1 MAVKSAKV
9 RFINPDALTKPP
21 AYTQVVEVTGPGRTV
36 FIAGQLATG
45 RDGALVSR
53 DFRAQAVQVFE
64 NLKAAL
70 AAVGAG
76 FEEVVKVN
84 SYLADVAHLP
94 ILRDVRAGYLKAGA
108 LPASTTL
115 GGLSFAR
122 EGALL
127 EIEMVAMLPPKTA
140 RDIRPARRQA
150 AKRAPRKPAAAA
162 ARRVR
167 R

>member
-1 MAVKSAKV
+1 VANI

-21 AYTQVVEVTGPGRTV
+21 TYTQVVEVTGPGRTV

-45 RDGALVSR
+45 PDGNLVSR

-70 AAVGAG
+70 AAVGAT
-76 FEEVVKVN
+76 FKDVVKIN
-84 SYLADVAHLP
+84 SYMADIAHLP
-94 ILRDVRAGYLKAGA
+94 VLRDVRAGYLNAAA

-115 GGLSFAR
+115 GNSSFAR

-127 EIEMVAMLPPKTA
+127 EVEVVASLPAKAA
-140 RDIRPARRQA
+140 RAKPA
-150 AKRAPRKPAAAA
+150 AKRISRKKAAAK
-162 ARRVR
+162 RGRKK
-167 R
+167 